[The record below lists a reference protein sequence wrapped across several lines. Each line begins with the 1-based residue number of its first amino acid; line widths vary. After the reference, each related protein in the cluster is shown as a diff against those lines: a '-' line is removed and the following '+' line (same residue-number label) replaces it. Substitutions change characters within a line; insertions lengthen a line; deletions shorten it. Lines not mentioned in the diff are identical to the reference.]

1 MMYQLLP
8 KNIFTNPRNSW
19 GIGRIRTFL
28 EYVCGVQG
36 SLPSWVAFTIFGV
49 ASAVGGVLSLLL
61 PETLGSSLPDTFQD
75 IKVSILTI
83 VR

>member
-1 MMYQLLP
+1 VNQDDVSAASKKYIYKSTELL
-8 KNIFTNPRNSW
+8 
-19 GIGRIRTFL
+19 GQ